1 MNTEGENLSYNK
13 EITSRGNEEL
23 EKFQTLE
30 NDAKNL
36 ETLVVKEDE
45 PTSSESHE
53 NINNEVLK
61 TIPKMAKWREMYEE
75 LKNEKMTPIPKT
87 EECTIQLFKEMKATI
102 VKKKI

>member
-61 TIPKMAKWREMYEE
+61 TIPKMAQWREMYEE

-87 EECTIQLFKEMKATI
+87 
-102 VKKKI
+102 